1 MKKKYD
7 FKPDSAGAGLFK
19 RLYLPPRQRQQ
30 ILKWLL
36 LGLLCV
42 ILQVI
47 QDVIF
52 SRVRIFD
59 ATTDLLAVALFII
72 SVQQGADR
80 SCIFL
85 LVMALIYQFSGSS
98 PGSYVVIA
106 LPLIGVVITAFRES
120 FLRNCLSST
129 VLCVGTGLI
138 FYELV
143 KFLVGLLTGSTS
155 LTWLRAFLLTALLSA
170 ALVPVLNP
178 LVRSIG
184 QIGGDEWKE

>member
-1 MKKKYD
+1 MKKKYE
-7 FKPDSAGAGLFK
+7 FKPDSAGAGLMQ

-30 ILKWLL
+30 ILKWFL
-36 LGLLCV
+36 LGLVCV
-42 ILQVI
+42 FLQVL

-72 SVQQGADR
+72 SVQQGADS

-106 LPLIGVVITAFRES
+106 LPLVGVVISAFRES
-120 FLRNCLSST
+120 FLRSSFSST
-129 VLCVGTGLI
+129 LLCVSGGLI
-138 FYELV
+138 VYELI
-143 KFLVGLLTGSTS
+143 KFLIGLLTGSTAVA
-155 LTWLRAFLLTALLSA
+155 WLRAFLLTALLSA
-170 ALVPVLNP
+170 ALVPVLDP
-178 LVRSIG
+178 LMRSIG
-184 QIGGDEWKE
+184 KIGGDKWKE